1 MLTTIR
7 IPPGVYHVPVNMTLG
22 NGVSLDTKRPNYK
35 KADRS
40 KKKLSKI
47 SRKRNRK

>member
-7 IPPGVYHVPVNMTLG
+7 IPPGVYHIPANMTIG
-22 NGVSLDTKRPNYK
+22 EGVSLDSKRTNYK